1 MKEKI
6 KSIFKYEKNPK
17 KDKKILLG
25 LAIFIVSVA
34 LYVVCGTIYIVN
46 KTSIIEVTSH
56 QEITNLEREYN
67 FNLIQG
73 AKLEVFNEVYMYP
86 NGVII
91 SGLRNLDDV
100 KTVFSSCPTKL
111 REELYQKIEKFDKE
125 KTLQNTAYRKKR
137 TGIVLGASFGKL
149 YLDKDGTYIVEL
161 FKAEG

>member
-25 LAIFIVSVA
+25 LAILIVAVT
-34 LYVVCGTIYIVN
+34 LYVVCDTIYIVN
-46 KTSIIEVTSH
+46 KTNIIEVTSQ

-73 AKLEVFNEVYMYP
+73 AKLEVFNQVYMYP
-86 NGVII
+86 DGVII

-100 KTVFSSCPTKL
+100 KTVFSSCPTEL
-111 REELYQKIEKFDKE
+111 REELDQKLKKFDKD
-125 KTLQNTAYRKKR
+125 KTLQDTAYRKKR

-149 YLDKDGTYIVEL
+149 YLDEDGTYIVEL
-161 FKAEG
+161 FESEE